1 MPRGE
6 RQRDRY
12 ATMRISIR
20 QTSNRPTCVCF
31 FPSPPPITDE
41 AGARECAVRLSVRN
55 QFLKFQQDTRIFVPT
70 RLTGRDAKE
79 RDRGKQSPIPS
90 VARDAHRTESRRR
103 LTRAARPADAD
114 EHRAINGGRGG
125 GGRGQGRE
133 GGREGCRGP
142 TCRGKENRA
151 KPGKLPRESINRL
164 SRSSPI
170 ADRLEITRSLYRR
183 TRSRGGFF

>member
-55 QFLKFQQDTRIFVPT
+55 QFLKFQQGTRIFVPT

-125 GGRGQGRE
+125 WWQGGRGGRE
-133 GGREGCRGP
+133 GGREGGVQ
-142 TCRGKENRA
+142 RA
-151 KPGKLPRESINRL
+151 DL
-164 SRSSPI
+164 SRKGKSSEARKAAEGINKSIKPI
-170 ADRLEITRSLYRR
+170 ESDRRSPRDY
-183 TRSRGGFF
+183 